1 MNILSFCPEFG
12 IPINDY
18 FMQNSSYS
26 ITFLFITPFYFLHNF
41 KYKCIKQQLYIYI
54 NVHTMHKDVIFD
66 NDNKGGRNYT
76 NEWKSFSHI
85 RLFET
90 PMDYTVHGILQAR
103 ILEWVAFP
111 FSRGSSQGSNPGLL
125 HFRQILYQL
134 SHKGSP
140 IILEWVA
147 YPFSSRSSWP
157 KNQTRVSSI
166 ASRFFTNWAI

>member
-41 KYKCIKQQLYIYI
+41 KYKSIKQQLYIYI

-90 PMDYTVHGILQAR
+90 WDSPGQNTGVGSFPLLQGIFPGIESRSLALQADSLPTELYR
-103 ILEWVAFP
+103 GPEFTHAIEAKLVFIL
-111 FSRGSSQGSNPGLL
+111 SRLL
-125 HFRQILYQL
+125 
-134 SHKGSP
+134 
-140 IILEWVA
+140 
-147 YPFSSRSSWP
+147 
-157 KNQTRVSSI
+157 
-166 ASRFFTNWAI
+166 

>member
-76 NEWKSFSHI
+76 NE
-85 RLFET
+85 
-90 PMDYTVHGILQAR
+90 
-103 ILEWVAFP
+103 
-111 FSRGSSQGSNPGLL
+111 
-125 HFRQILYQL
+125 
-134 SHKGSP
+134 
-140 IILEWVA
+140 
-147 YPFSSRSSWP
+147 
-157 KNQTRVSSI
+157 
-166 ASRFFTNWAI
+166 